1 MSTLFKNS
9 DVLLKELKKGNEKAI
24 SFLMEK
30 YHHDLCVYANNLCG
44 NYDEAKDIV
53 QNVFLKLWEKRQKIN
68 EIKSFK
74 SYLYKAVFN
83 RFINEYRKNSKFLV
97 FEKEYIDSL
106 NELVNSS
113 EVDLL
118 HQKIE
123 LVKKEIENLPSK
135 CKKVFL
141 MSKQDGLTNIEIA
154 DYLNISAKTVENHI
168 TKAFKILRKN
178 AGEKIKTILFL
189 LFDLKKLDKN

>member
-1 MSTLFKNS
+1 
-9 DVLLKELKKGNEKAI
+9 
-24 SFLMEK
+24 MEK